1 MNLILFGPPG
11 AGKGTQGDNLANY
24 YNLVK
29 ISTGDLLRKEIKKNN
44 KLGYEIKS
52 LVDKG
57 SFVSDELIH
66 ILIEDKLKNRDYY
79 NKLIFDG
86 YPRNLNQAKMFD
98 LLLDKYKQTLSCV
111 ISLNIDKEVILKR
124 ITGRQICSKCDQI
137 FNKYYNIASIKKHKC
152 NSSFLVTRADDNLA
166 AIENRYDTYVKVTS
180 PIKKYYIN
188 QNILHEIDGSKE
200 IHQIYKE
207 IRTII
212 DSLETWL

>member
-11 AGKGTQGDNLANY
+11 SGKGTQGDNLANY

-29 ISTGDLLRKEIKKNN
+29 ISTGDLLRKEIKNNN

-137 FNKYYNIASIKKHKC
+137 FNKYYNIASKKKHKC
-152 NSSFLVTRADDNLA
+152 NSSFLITRPDDNLGT
-166 AIENRYDTYVKVTS
+166 IENRYDTYVEETF
-180 PIKKYYIN
+180 PIKKHYIN

-200 IHQIYKE
+200 IDHIYKE

-212 DSLETWL
+212 DSLET